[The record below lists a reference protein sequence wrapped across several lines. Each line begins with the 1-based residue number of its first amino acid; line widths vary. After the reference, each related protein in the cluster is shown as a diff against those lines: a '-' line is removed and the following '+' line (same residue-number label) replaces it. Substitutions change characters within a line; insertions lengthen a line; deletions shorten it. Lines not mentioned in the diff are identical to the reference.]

1 MRANITTAPVFPG
14 DAADGAAVVGM
25 MVGGAGPWVGFRE
38 KNIPWHFRRRRQ
50 PSWPPGMPV
59 THQRSIV
66 TALTRLC
73 RGSSLRGVSRHLT
86 YSLPKSAKAATISGS
101 MTPSIDNPRKVF
113 HAA

>member
-38 KNIPWHFRRRRQ
+38 KNIPWHFRRQRQ

-66 TALTRLC
+66 AR
-73 RGSSLRGVSRHLT
+73 SDSP
-86 YSLPKSAKAATISGS
+86 LPGQA
-101 MTPSIDNPRKVF
+101 P
-113 HAA
+113 